1 MPRIKIPQLNQ
12 YAFSVDIPV
21 RISDLN
27 YADHVGNDSF
37 LSIMHDAR
45 MLYLMSRGFTEMNV
59 EGFGLIMADAG
70 VEYKAQMKYGDLV
83 TVEVGI
89 DDFSTVGFDVYYR
102 LSVQRD
108 GQRKI
113 TALGKTG
120 MVLFDFQLQKMAPIT
135 PDLKARL
142 IGG

>member
-1 MPRIKIPQLNQ
+1 MPRIKIPQLDQ
-12 YAFSVDIPV
+12 YSFSIDIPV

-70 VEYKAQMKYGDLV
+70 VEYKAQLKYGDV
-83 TVEVGI
+83 VKVEVGL
-89 DDFSTVGFDVYYR
+89 DDFSSVGFDVYYR
-102 LSVQRD
+102 LTVQRN
-108 GQRKI
+108 GQSKI
-113 TALGKTG
+113 AALGKTG
-120 MVLFDFQLQKMAPIT
+120 MVLFDFQAQKMAPISAE
-135 PDLKARL
+135 LKARL
-142 IGG
+142 IG

>member
-1 MPRIKIPQLNQ
+1 MPRIKIPQLDQ
-12 YAFSVDIPV
+12 YSFSIDIPV

-70 VEYKAQMKYGDLV
+70 VEYKTQLKYGDV
-83 TVEVGI
+83 VKVEVGL
-89 DDFSTVGFDVYYR
+89 DDFSSVGFDVYYR
-102 LSVQRD
+102 LTVQRN
-108 GQRKI
+108 GQPKI
-113 TALGKTG
+113 AALGKTG
-120 MVLFDFQLQKMAPIT
+120 MVLFDFQAQKMAPISAE
-135 PDLKARL
+135 LKDRL
-142 IGG
+142 IG

>member
-1 MPRIKIPQLNQ
+1 MPRIKIPQLDQ
-12 YAFSVDIPV
+12 YSFSIDIPV

-70 VEYKAQMKYGDLV
+70 VEYKAQLKYGDV
-83 TVEVGI
+83 VKVEVGL
-89 DDFSTVGFDVYYR
+89 DDFSSVGFDVYYR
-102 LSVQRD
+102 LTVQRN
-108 GQRKI
+108 GQSKI
-113 TALGKTG
+113 AALGKTG
-120 MVLFDFQLQKMAPIT
+120 MVLFDFQAQKMALISAE
-135 PDLKARL
+135 LKARL
-142 IGG
+142 IG

>member
-1 MPRIKIPQLNQ
+1 MPRIKIPQLPH
-12 YAFSVDIPV
+12 YCFSVDIPV

-70 VEYKAQMKYGDLV
+70 VEYKAQLKYGDV
-83 TVEVGI
+83 VKVEVGL
-89 DDFSTVGFDVYYR
+89 DDFSSVGFDVHYR
-102 LSVQRD
+102 LTVQRN
-108 GQRKI
+108 GQPKI
-113 TALGKTG
+113 AALGKTG
-120 MVLFDFQLQKMAPIT
+120 MVLFDFQSQKMAPISAE
-135 PDLKARL
+135 LKARL
-142 IGG
+142 IG

>member
-12 YAFSVDIPV
+12 YPFSVDIPV

-120 MVLFDFQLQKMAPIT
+120 MVLFDFQLQKMTPIT
-135 PDLKARL
+135 AELKARL

>member
-1 MPRIKIPQLNQ
+1 MPRIKISQLDQ
-12 YAFSVDIPV
+12 YSFNIDIPV

-70 VEYKAQMKYGDLV
+70 VEYKAQLKYGDV
-83 TVEVGI
+83 VKVEVGL
-89 DDFSTVGFDVYYR
+89 DDFSSVGFDVYYR
-102 LSVQRD
+102 LTVQRN
-108 GQRKI
+108 GQSKI
-113 TALGKTG
+113 AALGKTG
-120 MVLFDFQLQKMAPIT
+120 MVLFDFQAQKMALISAE
-135 PDLKARL
+135 LKARL
-142 IGG
+142 IG

>member
-1 MPRIKIPQLNQ
+1 MPRIKIPQLSQ
-12 YAFSVDIPV
+12 YPFSVDIPV

-45 MLYLMSRGFTEMNV
+45 MLYLMSRGFSEMNV

-70 VEYKAQMKYGDLV
+70 VEYKAQMKYGDIA

-89 DDFSTVGFDVYYR
+89 DDFSSVGFDVYYR
-102 LSVQRD
+102 LSVQRE

-113 TALGKTG
+113 TGLGKTG
-120 MVLFDFQLQKMAPIT
+120 MVLFDFQRQKMVTISEE
-135 PDLKARL
+135 LKARL
-142 IGG
+142 TGQ